1 MNKTLVT
8 IVDRAL
14 LPAALFVVGKFVGL
28 IITVNVFSL
37 PWTVQEIPESFFTIR
52 PALLSDD
59 LIVANSYSD
68 LIMFLLLALGFSLI
82 LIQAAFFHNSHIHP
96 RLLVKL
102 ANNNLLGLIK
112 SSFDLYHNAVIWLLF
127 NWLAVFTIIINVL
140 TQKTYLWIGGVSLIT
155 AIVFTVTLLQDVYRE
170 IEISKRN
177 LGKQMAF

>member
-14 LPAALFVVGKFVGL
+14 LPAALLVVGKFVGL
-28 IITVNVFSL
+28 VLTVNFFNL
-37 PWTVQEIPESFFTIR
+37 PWTVKEIPESFFTIR
-52 PALLSDD
+52 PALLSED
-59 LIVANSYSD
+59 LIVANSYAD
-68 LIMFLLLALGFSLI
+68 LIMFFVLALGFSLI
-82 LIQAAFFHNSHIHP
+82 LIQAAFFHNTHIHP

-112 SSFDLYHNAVIWLLF
+112 SSFDLYHSAVIWLIF
-127 NWLAVFTIIINVL
+127 NWIAVIILWIDVL
-140 TQKTYLWIGGVSLIT
+140 SQKTYLWIGGVALIT

-177 LGKQMAF
+177 LGKQIAF